1 MIVAQTTPQASAT
14 AGGRSKSRIAGSRP
28 VATRPTMAMRT
39 MLASMTVPPSTAID
53 ADDVE
58 RTARAAAAA
67 IPTLA
72 VA

>member
-1 MIVAQTTPQASAT
+1 MS
-14 AGGRSKSRIAGSRP
+14 
-28 VATRPTMAMRT
+28 T
-39 MLASMTVPPSTAID
+39 MLASTTVPPSTAID